1 MGKLYIIATPIGNL
15 EDITLRALRV
25 LGEIDAL
32 ACEDTRRTRILFA
45 KHEIKSP
52 RTILSYRESNEQ
64 HAVSRVAGFLAEGL
78 SVGVCSDAGYPGISD
93 SGFRVIQRAL
103 DDGHTVEVIPGAG
116 AIEPALLSSGLPTSS
131 FTFKGFPPRKPG
143 ARRKFL
149 EMEKDLPHTLIFYES
164 PFRLH
169 TLLVDARDVLGDRKA
184 AVSIELT
191 KKFEKTVRGSLG
203 ELCGKFQDWK
213 ARGEVTVVIAGNNPK
228 FLADDGGPDGDA
240 RDAEARDSCPRDAEA
255 QDDNARD
262 DSMGDDDG
270 EALGEDV

>member
-32 ACEDTRRTRILFA
+32 ACEDTRRTRILFS
-45 KHEIKSP
+45 KHGIKSP

-64 HAVSRVAGFLAEGL
+64 HAVSRVAGLLAEGL

-93 SGFRVIQRAL
+93 AGFRVIKRAL
-103 DDGHTVEVIPGAG
+103 EDGHSVEVLPGAG
-116 AIEPALLSSGLPTSS
+116 AIEPALLCSALPTSS

-149 EMEKDLPHTLIFYES
+149 EMEKDLPHTLVFYES

-169 TLLVDARDVLGDRKA
+169 TLLADAREVFGDRMA

-191 KKFEKTVRGSLG
+191 KQFEKTVRGTLG
-203 ELCGKFQDWK
+203 ELCKRFQDWK
-213 ARGEVTVVIAGNNPK
+213 ARGEVTVVVAGNNPK
-228 FLADDGGPDGDA
+228 FSAPEVGKDDAAP
-240 RDAEARDSCPRDAEA
+240 
-255 QDDNARD
+255 D
-262 DSMGDDDG
+262 DSIGGDDG

>member
-15 EDITLRALRV
+15 EDMTLRALRV

-32 ACEDTRRTRILFA
+32 ACEDTRRTRILFS
-45 KHEIKSP
+45 KHGIKSP
-52 RTILSYRESNEQ
+52 RTILSYRESNEP
-64 HAVSRVAGFLAEGL
+64 HAVSRVAGLLAKGL

-93 SGFRVIQRAL
+93 AGFRVIKRAL
-103 DDGHTVEVIPGAG
+103 EDGHSVEVLPGAG
-116 AIEPALLSSGLPTSS
+116 AIEPALLCSGLPTSS

-149 EMEKDLPHTLIFYES
+149 EMEKDLPHTLVFYES

-169 TLLVDARDVLGDRKA
+169 TLLTDACEVYGDRMA

-191 KKFEKTVRGSLG
+191 KQFEKTVRGTLG
-203 ELCGKFQDWK
+203 ELCERFQDWK
-213 ARGEVTVVIAGNNPK
+213 ARGEVTVVVAGNNPK
-228 FLADDGGPDGDA
+228 FSAPGFGKEDA
-240 RDAEARDSCPRDAEA
+240 P
-255 QDDNARD
+255 D
-262 DSMGDDDG
+262 DSIGGDDD

>member
-15 EDITLRALRV
+15 EDMTLRALRV

-32 ACEDTRRTRILFA
+32 ACEDTRRTRILFS
-45 KHEIKSP
+45 KHGIKSP
-52 RTILSYRESNEQ
+52 RTILSYRESNEP
-64 HAVSRVAGFLAEGL
+64 HAVSRVAGLLAKGL

-93 SGFRVIQRAL
+93 AGFRVIKRAL
-103 DDGHTVEVIPGAG
+103 EDGHSVEVLPGAG
-116 AIEPALLSSGLPTSS
+116 AIEPALLCSGLPTSS

-149 EMEKDLPHTLIFYES
+149 EMEKDLPHTLVFYES

-169 TLLVDARDVLGDRKA
+169 TLLADAREVYGDRMA

-191 KKFEKTVRGSLG
+191 KQFEKTVRGTLG
-203 ELCGKFQDWK
+203 ELCERFQDWK
-213 ARGEVTVVIAGNNPK
+213 ARGEVTVVVAGNNPK
-228 FLADDGGPDGDA
+228 FSAPGFGKEDA
-240 RDAEARDSCPRDAEA
+240 AP
-255 QDDNARD
+255 D
-262 DSMGDDDG
+262 DSIGGDDD

>member
-32 ACEDTRRTRILFA
+32 ACEDTRRTRILFT
-45 KHEIKSP
+45 KHGIKSP
-52 RTILSYRESNEQ
+52 RTVLSYRESNEQ
-64 HAVSRVAGFLAEGL
+64 HSVSRILGLLAEGL

-93 SGFRVIQRAL
+93 AGFRVVQRAL
-103 DDGHTVEVIPGAG
+103 EDGHAVEVLPGAG

-149 EMEKDLPHTLIFYES
+149 AMEKDLPHTLVFYES

-169 TLLVDARDVLGDRKA
+169 TLLADAREVLGDRLA

-191 KKFEKTVRGSLG
+191 KQFERTVRGSLS
-203 ELCGKFQDWK
+203 ELCGEFQDWK

-228 FLADDGGPDGDA
+228 FT
-240 RDAEARDSCPRDAEA
+240 
-255 QDDNARD
+255 
-262 DSMGDDDG
+262 GDDDG
-270 EALGEDV
+270 KALGEDV